1 MKKINFIIIST
12 ILFFNL
18 INCAG
23 YKPIYSSSNINFKI
37 ESHSLKG
44 DKTLANLIYKKLYNS
59 TFSNRDNLDA
69 KSISLSIETN
79 KVKKPTVK
87 NSAGK
92 ILEYEINLNTNI
104 TINDYLT
111 DKIILNKKFNYS
123 IGYKIQDAHSQT
135 RELENKNIQDLVDK
149 TYQDILIKISETIS
163 LPW

>member
-1 MKKINFIIIST
+1 MFYDTANTHISRSEIFLFVET
-12 ILFFNL
+12 I
-18 INCAG
+18 
-23 YKPIYSSSNINFKI
+23 
-37 ESHSLKG
+37 
-44 DKTLANLIYKKLYNS
+44 
-59 TFSNRDNLDA
+59 
-69 KSISLSIETN
+69 

-111 DKIILNKKFNYS
+111 DKIILNKNFNYS

-163 LPW
+163 LP

>member
-1 MKKINFIIIST
+1 MKKINFIIIAT

-111 DKIILNKKFNYS
+111 DKIILNKNFNYS

-163 LPW
+163 LL

>member
-1 MKKINFIIIST
+1 MKKINFIIIAT

-111 DKIILNKKFNYS
+111 DKIILNKNFNYS

-163 LPW
+163 LP